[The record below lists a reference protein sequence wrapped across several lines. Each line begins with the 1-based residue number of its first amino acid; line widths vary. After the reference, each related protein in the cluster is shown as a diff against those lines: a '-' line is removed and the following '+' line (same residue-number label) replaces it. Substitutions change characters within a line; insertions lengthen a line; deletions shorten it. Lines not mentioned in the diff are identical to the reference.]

1 MNAIALFVY
10 ALIEKDRVDWSEHM
24 ASASGVTP
32 DHGQVENWFRSKPD
46 SYFSSIERQA
56 FEWFY
61 GFAVNLLNEHIE
73 EQKKKAVS
81 EALGN
86 LGKFWPGFWVG
97 NLVGLTSNIAF
108 TLLVVLFV
116 VFVNSDFSFIAWT
129 KRVFGLH

>member
-1 MNAIALFVY
+1 MDAIALFAY

-24 ASASGVTP
+24 ASISGALP
-32 DHGQVENWFRSKPD
+32 DQGQIEDWFRSKPD
-46 SYFSSIERQA
+46 SYFSSIEDLADR
-56 FEWFY
+56 WFF
-61 GFAVNLLNEHIE
+61 GFAVNLLRGHIE
-73 EQKKKAVS
+73 DEKKKAIA

-116 VFVNSDFSFIAWT
+116 VFVDSDFSFIAWT
-129 KRVFGLH
+129 KKVFGLH